1 MNQIITKN
9 KTLLF
14 LGYSKEQTKIIEK
27 LSLKK
32 FNVIQQSE
40 KIDKVHKNIDLVV
53 SFGYKHILSTQL
65 IAESK
70 APIINIHLSLLPW
83 NRGAH
88 PNFWSFWDNTPS
100 GVTIHKIDPGI
111 DTGPIIY
118 QKAFE
123 FNSKSETFRSTYN
136 KLFSAAEDLILD
148 KIEKII
154 KLEFDCEKQRGKSTF
169 HFKKDLPTDFSGWDS
184 NVYDEIQRLENNGFN
199 PSKRLLDVIDEI
211 ENART
216 VNNVNWMSLL
226 RIVAIEAPDKLAEI
240 TSKINKSDEKIT
252 SLFRKLFNS

>member
-1 MNQIITKN
+1 MNQINSKS
-9 KTLLF
+9 KTILF
-14 LGYSKEQTKIIEK
+14 LGYSKQESKVIEN
-27 LSLKK
+27 LQSRN
-32 FNVIQQSE
+32 FNIFQSSE
-40 KIDKVHKNIDLVV
+40 KIDRVQKNIDLIV

-65 IAESK
+65 IEETK
-70 APIINIHLSLLPW
+70 TPIVNIHLSLLPW

-123 FNSKSETFRSTYN
+123 FNIKVETFRSTYN

-148 KIEKII
+148 KIEKIL
-154 KLEFDCEKQRGKSTF
+154 KQEFECEKQRGKGSF
-169 HFKKDLPTDFSGWDS
+169 HFKKDLPEDFSGWDS
-184 NVYDEIQRLENNGFN
+184 NVYKEIQRLEDNGFN
-199 PSKRLLDVIDEI
+199 PSRRLLDVIDEI

-216 VNNVNWMSLL
+216 LNNVNWMNLL
-226 RIVAIEAPDKLAEI
+226 RVVAIEAPERLAEI
-240 TSKINKSDEKIT
+240 TSKINKSDEQI
-252 SLFRKLFNS
+252 SVLFRKLFNS